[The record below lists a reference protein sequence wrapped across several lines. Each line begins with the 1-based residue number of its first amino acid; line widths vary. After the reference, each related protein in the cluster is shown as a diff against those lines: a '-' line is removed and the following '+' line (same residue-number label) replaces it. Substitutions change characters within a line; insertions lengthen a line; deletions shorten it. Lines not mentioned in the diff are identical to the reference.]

1 MVGTNVRGTE
11 CGTEAAIMS
20 DERDEEFVK
29 IATIDDE
36 VQAQL
41 LEDELEERDIPHL
54 VVSHG
59 DTAYD
64 GVFQT
69 TQGWGH
75 VEAPPD
81 YHARIWEI
89 LRQL

>member
-1 MVGTNVRGTE
+1 
-11 CGTEAAIMS
+11 MS
-20 DERDEEFVK
+20 EEYDDEEFVK
-29 IATIDDE
+29 VATIDDE

-41 LEDELEERDIPHL
+41 LEDALEERNIPHV

-64 GVFQT
+64 GLFQA

-75 VEAPPD
+75 VEAPAS
-81 YHARIWEI
+81 YRAEI
-89 LRQL
+89 RELLQTL